1 MHHCASDTPYS
12 RRASLL
18 SSSLGPA
25 GTEPTLSL
33 HPRDT
38 SEDISDRDRADGE
51 GRMIAGV
58 GADRGGALAPGLRLV
73 DSMEVIM
80 DLWAILPSSEMF

>member
-1 MHHCASDTPYS
+1 
-12 RRASLL
+12 
-18 SSSLGPA
+18 
-25 GTEPTLSL
+25 
-33 HPRDT
+33 
-38 SEDISDRDRADGE
+38 
-51 GRMIAGV
+51 MIAGV